1 LSQEEEEKKAF
12 DDREDDQKIVA
23 FTEKSKPKS
32 LIKVPLSDTSIHDLL
47 VCIENMSDFDRIL
60 HDLGVISERDWAPEN
75 TVLESVGKS
84 YVDKHTFKPKIPD
97 YCHYSNESEI

>member
-1 LSQEEEEKKAF
+1 MSQEEEEKKAF

-47 VCIENMSDFDRIL
+47 VCIENM
-60 HDLGVISERDWAPEN
+60 
-75 TVLESVGKS
+75 
-84 YVDKHTFKPKIPD
+84 
-97 YCHYSNESEI
+97 